1 MPKFGMGQ
9 SVSRKEDNRLVSG
22 RGEYTDDN
30 SLPGQAYSVVLRS
43 PHAHAR
49 IAALETAQA
58 LSAPGVL
65 AVLTA
70 ADATA
75 DGLGTQP
82 CFAPTTNIDG
92 SPYVSPPHAL
102 LAGDSVRH
110 VGDPVA
116 FIVAETREQAR
127 EAADLVEINYD
138 TLPAVT
144 ETAGALVEGA
154 PQVWPEAPNNLC
166 VHWAQGDAEAADAA
180 FAKAAH
186 VATLELINNRLVVN
200 SMEARAALGAFD
212 PETDRY
218 TLTTG
223 TQGVSGIKAILANMI
238 FQVPEENVRVIT
250 GDVGGGFGMKGQFY
264 AEMGLV
270 LWASKRIGRPV
281 KWTSDR
287 SEAFLSDIHG
297 RDHATTAELA
307 LDADGKFLGM
317 RVSTIANMGAYLSTV
332 SVLIP
337 CEACQGMHTG
347 VYDIPAAYNEVRA
360 VFTHSVPVD
369 AYRGA
374 GRPEAAYMIERLV
387 DVAAR
392 VSGIDST
399 ELRRRN
405 YIKPEAMPYTT
416 SLGLLY
422 DSGEF
427 ARNMDEAL
435 AASDWNSAPTR
446 RTDARRQ
453 GKLRGVGMAYY
464 IETCGGPMLGPE
476 DVTLRVDEDRIAVL
490 IGTQSSGQGHETAFS
505 QLVCEDLGVDFEQV
519 ELITGDSDVTPP
531 SMGTAGSR
539 SLTIGGG
546 ALGLA
551 AKDLI
556 EKGRGLAEHMLE
568 VASSDIEFADGAYTI
583 AGTDRRVS
591 LFELAAAARTGGV
604 SAPDGDAGLFGRA
617 DWVTENATYPNGC
630 HICEV
635 EIDADTGAVEI
646 VSYILVDDF
655 GKVIN
660 PLLLAGQIH
669 GGIAQGAGQALMEVA
684 AYDTS
689 GQLLTGS
696 FMDYAMPRAQD
707 FPMFGV
713 NYNEIPCTTNPLGIK
728 GAGEAGS
735 VGAPPAIVN
744 AIVNALSDYGIDHI
758 EMPVTAER
766 IWEIINRGVAAAAE

>member
-9 SVSRKEDNRLVSG
+9 SVSRKEDDRLVNG
-22 RGEYTDDN
+22 RGEYTDDS
-30 SLPGQAYSVVLRS
+30 SLPGQAHGIVVRS

-49 IAALETAQA
+49 IARIDAARA
-58 LSAPGVL
+58 SAAPGVL

-70 ADATA
+70 ADVTA

-102 LAGDSVRH
+102 LAGDYARH
-110 VGDPVA
+110 VGDPVV
-116 FIVAETREQAR
+116 FIVAETHERAW
-127 EAADLVEINYD
+127 EAADLVDIDYEI
-138 TLPAVT
+138 LPAVT
-144 ETAGALVEGA
+144 DTATALSAGA
-154 PQVWPEAPNNLC
+154 PQVWPEAPNNQC
-166 VHWAQGDAEAADAA
+166 VHWAQGDATATDAA
-180 FAKAAH
+180 FATAAH
-186 VATLELINNRLVVN
+186 VATLELVNNRLVVN
-200 SMEARAALGAFD
+200 SMEARGALGVYDSATERFM
-212 PETDRY
+212 
-218 TLTTG
+218 LTTG
-223 TQGVSGIKAILANMI
+223 TQGVSGIKSILAGMV

-250 GDVGGGFGMKGQFY
+250 NDVGGGFGMKGQFY
-264 AEMGLV
+264 AEMALV

-297 RDHATTAELA
+297 RDHVTKADLA
-307 LDADGKFLGM
+307 LDCDGKFLGL
-317 RVSTIANMGAYLSTV
+317 RVSTVANMGAYLSTV

-347 VYDIPAAYNEVRA
+347 VYDIPVAYNEVRA

-392 VSGIDST
+392 VSGIDPA

-427 ARNMDEAL
+427 ARNMDQAQV
-435 AASDWNSAPTR
+435 AADWARADKR
-446 RTDARRQ
+446 RETARSL
-453 GKLRGVGMAYY
+453 GKLRGIGMAYY
-464 IETCGGPMLGPE
+464 IETCAGPMLGPE
-476 DVTLRVDEDRIAVL
+476 NVTLRVEPDHIAVV
-490 IGTQSSGQGHETAFS
+490 IGTQASGQGHETAFA
-505 QLVCEDLGVDFEQV
+505 QLVCDNLGVDFEQV
-519 ELITGDSDVTPP
+519 ELISGDSDITPP

-556 EKGRGLAEHMLE
+556 EKGRALAENLLE
-568 VASSDIEFADGAYTI
+568 VAASDIEFADGTFVVV
-583 AGTDRRVS
+583 GTDRHVS
-591 LFELAAAARTGGV
+591 LFDVAAAV
-604 SAPDGDAGLFGRA
+604 PDGKVSSANGDAELFGRGEWA
-617 DWVTENATYPNGC
+617 TENATYPNGC

-635 EIDADTGAVEI
+635 EIDGDTGAVEI
-646 VSYILVDDF
+646 VTYALVDDF
-655 GKVIN
+655 GNVIN

-684 AYDTS
+684 AYDGS

-707 FPMFGV
+707 FPMFDV
-713 NYNEIPCTTNPLGIK
+713 AYNKIPCTTNPLGIK

-744 AIVNALSDYGIDHI
+744 AIVDALSDYGIDHI

-766 IWEIINRGVAAAAE
+766 IWEIIHGSASKAAE